1 MRAYITRVISRGT
14 RRHPSLYGLQ
24 CHLIRDAP
32 CQSTLDRSLRLHVF
46 KLVGSSYVVV
56 SGFAFIVACS
66 TYVQLLEHVTYV
78 TPGQNLAGSRIVQ
91 RLSQIELFPQTFP
104 PTSQRA
110 GSIAPLPRPLR
121 LDRLG
126 EDREPGF
133 VVGSDSLCL
142 CWVGKVGTDDFFG
155 E

>member
-1 MRAYITRVISRGT
+1 MRAYITRVISRRT
-14 RRHPSLYGLQ
+14 RRHPSLHGLQ
-24 CHLIRDAP
+24 RHLIRDAP
-32 CQSTLDRSLRLHVF
+32 CQSTLDRNLRLHVWR
-46 KLVGSSYVVV
+46 LV
-56 SGFAFIVACS
+56 IVACS
-66 TYVQLLEHVTYV
+66 TYVQLLEHGTYV
-78 TPGQNLAGSRIVQ
+78 TPGQKLAGSRIVQ
-91 RLSQIELFPQTFP
+91 KLSQIALFPQTIP

-110 GSIAPLPRPLR
+110 GSISPLPRPLR

-142 CWVGKVGTDDFFG
+142 CWVRKVGTEDFLG